1 MGVNIQL
8 NIGETTSVNEK
19 IIQYVK
25 YFLSSSFSMVS
36 KAMNEK
42 YPGIR
47 KHAIATTKADAY
59 EIIITISK
67 KSINASAIILG
78 FNLVFS

>member
-1 MGVNIQL
+1 
-8 NIGETTSVNEK
+8 
-19 IIQYVK
+19 
-25 YFLSSSFSMVS
+25 
-36 KAMNEK
+36 MNEK

-47 KHAIATTKADAY
+47 KHAIAITKADAY